1 MLKADRRAF
10 LLGMGSVAAA
20 GLAGCSSTPR
30 ERVEIRESP
39 ALVALR
45 AQGASLYAAKPDEQ
59 FPLPAIPY
67 EKVDPKFYRQMV
79 ADPTGEAPG
88 TLVVDTGSHYLYFTY
103 PNGQAM
109 RYGVGLGRAGFAWAG
124 RGKIQYKR
132 QWPKWTPPDEMIAR
146 QPELTQYS
154 ADNGGMPPG
163 LDNPL
168 GARAL
173 YIFQGKEDTLYR
185 IHGSPEWWTIGK
197 SVSSGCVRM
206 INQDVV
212 DLYTRVPD
220 GTTIVVTD
228 LSRPGVES
236 VDDVRG
242 RQIYE
247 PYREQD
253 TYGAD
258 DPNLSADASRMPP
271 QRRRRYLDDDPRVER
286 VDDDNLYS
294 NDDYVPGY

>member
-1 MLKADRRAF
+1 MVKSGVERRAF
-10 LLGMGSVAAA
+10 LIGIGSVTAA
-20 GLAGCSSTPR
+20 GLAGCSTTAR
-30 ERVEIRESP
+30 ETVETQRTQV
-39 ALVALR
+39 VAVR
-45 AQGASLYAAKPDEQ
+45 HAEGAVLYAAKPDEQ
-59 FPLPAIPY
+59 FPLPAIPH
-67 EKVDPKFYRQMV
+67 EKIDPKFYRQMV
-79 ADPTGEAPG
+79 PDPTGEPPG
-88 TLVVDTGSHYLYFTY
+88 TLVVDTGNHFLYFTY
-103 PNGQAM
+103 PDGQAM

-146 QPELTQYS
+146 QPELAKYS

-212 DLYTRVPD
+212 DLYNRVPN
-220 GTTIVVTD
+220 GTAVVVTD
-228 LSRPGVES
+228 LSRPGVET
-236 VDDVRG
+236 VDDVRD
-242 RQIYE
+242 QEIYE
-247 PYREQD
+247 PYRPV
-253 TYGAD
+253 D
-258 DPNLSADASRMPP
+258 DWRTGDPELSADASNVNP
-271 QRRRRYLDDDPRVER
+271 RRRRYLDEDPDIDPMYDDP
-286 VDDDNLYS
+286 Y
-294 NDDYVPGY
+294 YVPGY

>member
-1 MLKADRRAF
+1 MLTSGVDRRAF
-10 LLGMGSVAAA
+10 LLGLGSVAAA
-20 GLAGCSSTPR
+20 GLAGCSSTAR
-30 ERVEIRESP
+30 ETVDT
-39 ALVALR
+39 R
-45 AQGASLYAAKPDEQ
+45 ATEVMAARRAEGATLYAAKADEQ

-67 EKVDPKFYRQMV
+67 QKIDPRFYRQMV

-132 QWPKWTPPDEMIAR
+132 QWPKWTPPDEMVAR
-146 QPELTQYS
+146 QPELVKYS

-212 DLYTRVPD
+212 DLFSRVPD
-220 GTTIVVTD
+220 GTQIVVTD
-228 LSRPGVES
+228 LSRPGVEM

-242 RQIYE
+242 QEIYE
-247 PYREQD
+247 PYRPDNAWGNDAQD
-253 TYGAD
+253 EY
-258 DPNLSADASRMPP
+258 LDASRAPSR
-271 QRRRRYLDDDPRVER
+271 RRRRYLDDDPSLDPAY
-286 VDDDNLYS
+286 DDPYFE
-294 NDDYVPGY
+294 PGY